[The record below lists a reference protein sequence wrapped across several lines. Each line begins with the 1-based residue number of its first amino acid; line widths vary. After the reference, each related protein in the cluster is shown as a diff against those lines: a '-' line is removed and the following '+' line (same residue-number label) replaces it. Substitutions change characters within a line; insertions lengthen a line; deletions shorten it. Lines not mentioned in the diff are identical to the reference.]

1 MEHSNRVES
10 PFEIAPFGTLLL
22 PLTLLSQVI
31 GAILLEGSPCSIL
44 ITYPCACVSPSSR
57 TRSGR
62 GSAAP
67 SPGAAICGE
76 SCCHLADAPSPAL
89 LKHLLKGEGGCSGMT
104 EASPTAQAAALG
116 RPQPRE
122 GHGEL
127 PVLCSCGTHGL
138 SSNMMARITS
148 NGVVKS
154 GRCLVVCR
162 YMETRRSIYIEDAIT
177 LKKEITTSI
186 KAKVE
191 ATGQK
196 WGGEPPEGEPP
207 VRSSHPAAVRRS
219 LRAVCTPVCCVYA
232 ARVLRVLV
240 CCVSCPCV
248 AVCAA
253 ARRPLSHTCSQFF
266 SRPHIHGVRNLRWQT
281 QRPRAWRSCSAAMS
295 AGRES
300 SSRPGP
306 TSRSTSPHSMDC
318 HPTRWPESP
327 RVVVQCAP

>member
-127 PVLCSCGTHGL
+127 PVLCSCSTHGL

-148 NGVVKS
+148 NCVVKS

-177 LKKEITTSI
+177 LKKEITTAI
-186 KAKVE
+186 KARVE

-207 VRSSHPAAVRRS
+207 VRSSSHPPRRPAARRS
-219 LRAVCTPVCCVYA
+219 LRAACACVLGCVCYRAPPAALSAALAPNSFRAHTSTACGISGGKPGGLEPGGA
-232 ARVLRVLV
+232 ARL
-240 CCVSCPCV
+240 PC
-248 AVCAA
+248 
-253 ARRPLSHTCSQFF
+253 
-266 SRPHIHGVRNLRWQT
+266 
-281 QRPRAWRSCSAAMS
+281 
-295 AGRES
+295 
-300 SSRPGP
+300 RPGGRALSAQARLP
-306 TSRSTSPHSMDC
+306 GQPPHTAWTHSMDC